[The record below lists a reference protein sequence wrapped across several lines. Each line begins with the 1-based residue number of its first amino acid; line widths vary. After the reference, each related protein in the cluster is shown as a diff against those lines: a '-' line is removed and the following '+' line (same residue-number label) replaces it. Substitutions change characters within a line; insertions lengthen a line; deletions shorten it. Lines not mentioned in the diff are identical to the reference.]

1 MNSSKT
7 SVFSLLDASV
17 CVTVVLISIFLW
29 VWKGVDA
36 AEGNSH
42 LKDSEI
48 LMDDIFLHLTT
59 LMVTQIGGKCC

>member
-1 MNSSKT
+1 M
-7 SVFSLLDASV
+7 
-17 CVTVVLISIFLW
+17 
-29 VWKGVDA
+29 DA